1 MIILKKLLGYQ
12 SKKLKKIS
20 LILIIKL
27 EYIHLYINIGILS
40 VFTKYYKINL
50 DLDKLNNI

>member
-12 SKKLKKIS
+12 SKKLKKIF

>member
-12 SKKLKKIS
+12 SKKLKKIF

-40 VFTKYYKINL
+40 VFTKYDKINL

>member
-12 SKKLKKIS
+12 SKKLKKIF

-27 EYIHLYINIGILS
+27 EYIHLYINIGIPS